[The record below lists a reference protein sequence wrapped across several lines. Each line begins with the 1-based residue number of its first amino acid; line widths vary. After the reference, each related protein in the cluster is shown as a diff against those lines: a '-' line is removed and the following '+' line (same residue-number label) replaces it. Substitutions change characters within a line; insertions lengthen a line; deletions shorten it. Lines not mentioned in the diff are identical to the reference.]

1 MNIRSVRHRGL
12 RRLLED
18 DNPRFLQPDQVDR
31 VRRIVTVL
39 LLAETMDE
47 FRGTAPPGWRV
58 HPLTGD
64 RQDQWSVS
72 VSSNWRITF
81 REVDSHI
88 DQLNLEDYH

>member
-12 RRLLED
+12 RLLVED
-18 DNPRFLQPDQVDR
+18 DNPRFLHPDLVDR

-39 LLAETMDE
+39 ILAETMDE
-47 FRGTAPPGWRV
+47 FRGVAPPGWRV

-81 REVDSHI
+81 REVDGHI